1 MHAAGSDDIVRREET
16 GGLGLRRRHRASWN
30 GDPRVTVP
38 WCYRGIA
45 ETYARDPRQYS
56 RESLIRVERR
66 PLAPPLPPRGSHH
79 VARVAFDPSTEPL
92 AMSSRTA
99 LLEEDAVQAT
109 FDALLRDRAPAQ
121 IGLLVGKLEVGT
133 RDFVLALVPFPDW
146 KDDEEGAGGAA
157 ARADTALDVDEDW
170 IVEHAT
176 QVSRM
181 LPGGVDVV
189 GTYAFASDAAF
200 KTASAALTSATVEIA
215 RAANAVGVPATRS
228 HHQRADHRL
237 VLHLSS
243 TTRKR
248 TLRRCVVPTSRSAP
262 IEPTAPVEH
271 ATGRVASQ
279 MVRIDARHEIH
290 LRLDGT
296 DVADGTDLRDI
307 AARVVEAEATR
318 VAASEALLAGEFRK
332 PDDVVAA
339 VAEAA
344 NADTVDGARR
354 VEAILLCPPRSTAI
368 ATSEDR
374 GGDRLSGRATLR
386 GDRLSGRAR
395 LRGAVSARAY
405 AYGRES
411 VARAVAHL
419 KSDIIASLRARL
431 DLLVDEAERDD
442 GDTANGV
449 SPRPL
454 AEGAPRN
461 AAEVRLP
468 RRAWVRWREGCA
480 VCDYLVDGETAAD
493 VVERCEEVLRWKPP
507 GGEAAVALEEAP
519 AANAEKTSTPT
530 KKPNPNA
537 TRASSKGEDGGSNA
551 GEAST
556 RISSYATYLAGA
568 GAALVAAALADLAL
582 GISSSSPECVGEM
595 CAAMGKGL

>member
-1 MHAAGSDDIVRREET
+1 MPSAIDGDRDVRRP
-16 GGLGLRRRHRASWN
+16 RRR
-30 GDPRVTVP
+30 
-38 WCYRGIA
+38 
-45 ETYARDPRQYS
+45 
-56 RESLIRVERR
+56 
-66 PLAPPLPPRGSHH
+66 
-79 VARVAFDPSTEPL
+79 STL
-92 AMSSRTA
+92 
-99 LLEEDAVQAT
+99 
-109 FDALLRDRAPAQ
+109 
-121 IGLLVGKLEVGT
+121 
-133 RDFVLALVPFPDW
+133 
-146 KDDEEGAGGAA
+146 
-157 ARADTALDVDEDW
+157 
-170 IVEHAT
+170 
-176 QVSRM
+176 
-181 LPGGVDVV
+181 
-189 GTYAFASDAAF
+189 
-200 KTASAALTSATVEIA
+200 
-215 RAANAVGVPATRS
+215 
-228 HHQRADHRL
+228 
-237 VLHLSS
+237 
-243 TTRKR
+243 
-248 TLRRCVVPTSRSAP
+248 
-262 IEPTAPVEH
+262 
-271 ATGRVASQ
+271 
-279 MVRIDARHEIH
+279 
-290 LRLDGT
+290 
-296 DVADGTDLRDI
+296 
-307 AARVVEAEATR
+307 
-318 VAASEALLAGEFRK
+318 
-332 PDDVVAA
+332 
-339 VAEAA
+339 
-344 NADTVDGARR
+344 
-354 VEAILLCPPRSTAI
+354 
-368 ATSEDR
+368 
-374 GGDRLSGRATLR
+374 GRATLR
-386 GDRLSGRAR
+386 GDRLSGRAT

-507 GGEAAVALEEAP
+507 GGEAAVAPEEAP